1 MKYYLE
7 FLFLLS
13 FKEQMRDMMQT
24 PSLSRLRQTYL
35 DPSMNLI
42 FGQMRDE
49 IDQSRKAR
57 DEAQNELQAVQFT
70 SNR

>member
-1 MKYYLE
+1 
-7 FLFLLS
+7 
-13 FKEQMRDMMQT
+13 MRDMMQT
-24 PSLSRLRQTYL
+24 PSSSRLRQTYL

-57 DEAQNELQAVQFT
+57 DEAQNSLQACQFT
-70 SNR
+70 SDR

>member
-1 MKYYLE
+1 
-7 FLFLLS
+7 
-13 FKEQMRDMMQT
+13 MRDMIQV

-42 FGQMRDE
+42 FSQMRDE
-49 IDQSRKAR
+49 IDQSRKVR

>member
-7 FLFLLS
+7 FLFLLF

-24 PSLSRLRQTYL
+24 SSLSRLRQTYL

-42 FGQMRDE
+42 FSQMRDE
-49 IDQSRKAR
+49 IDQSRKVR